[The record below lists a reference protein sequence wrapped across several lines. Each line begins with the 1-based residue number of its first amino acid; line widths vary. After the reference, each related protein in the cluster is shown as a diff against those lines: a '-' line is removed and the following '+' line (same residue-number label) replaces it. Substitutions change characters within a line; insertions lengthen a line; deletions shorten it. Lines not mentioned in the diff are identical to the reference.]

1 MEVKNLA
8 VMSFDG
14 VHLLLPQQDV
24 ATIEVATSIDG
35 EVDAAGS
42 IGTMNSGGQKWPVFV
57 LTSDFKTRP
66 DRPETYKFCVGFNHD
81 NQGSFSIACE
91 EVSSLSVEK
100 ASDLKPVHT
109 CMRVSDCLVESLLL
123 KDNNMMLVSNTEL
136 MHQFLMPEVAEV

>member
-1 MEVKNLA
+1 MEVINLA

-24 ATIEVATSIDG
+24 ATIEVATGIGD

-57 LTSDFKTRP
+57 LTSDLKTRP

-81 NQGSFSIACE
+81 DQEAFSIACE
-91 EVSSLSVEK
+91 EVSALSVEN
-100 ASDLKPVHT
+100 ASDLKPVHA
-109 CMRVSDCLVESLLL
+109 CMRVSNCLVKSLLL
-123 KDNNMMLVSNTEL
+123 KDSNMMLVSDIEL
-136 MHQFLMPEVAEV
+136 MHQFLMPKVAEV